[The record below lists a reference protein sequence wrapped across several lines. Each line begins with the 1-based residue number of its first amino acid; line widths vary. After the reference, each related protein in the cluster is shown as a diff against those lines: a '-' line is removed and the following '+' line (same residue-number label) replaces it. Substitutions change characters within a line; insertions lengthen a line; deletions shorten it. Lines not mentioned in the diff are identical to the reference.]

1 MKKAFAGILVLV
13 IFVLGIGAGV
23 LYKRNDNKVEVVKTE
38 ENKYVAFVDEVYSV
52 IKDNYWNK
60 LSDEQLNNIFIL
72 ATEKITGQ
80 IQNIKPKDRSG
91 MDKILEQL
99 VNSYDSDQKK
109 VDFCSTLTDMVLT
122 NLEPFGRSRL
132 YTMKDEKALSDNVSN
147 KTDVDQY
154 KVLEVDKTASE
165 TGIKKAYEVAL
176 TNPKNKEKVEEI
188 KKAYKVLSD
197 PVSKKN
203 YDLAGVEPTM
213 DYKLVNKSVFYIHL
227 TKFSPTTFDELGR
240 VVAKVDSK
248 LPVDSLIFDL
258 RDNIGGAIDGLP
270 YFLGPF
276 IGNDQYAYQFMH
288 QGEKVDFKTRVG
300 WLAGLT
306 RYKKVV
312 VLINQNSQSTAEV
325 MAATLKKYNVGV
337 LVGVPTRG
345 WGTVEKVFE
354 VKHQLS
360 SSQKNSV
367 FLVHSLTLRE
377 DGQPIEGRGVEPI
390 ININDKDWDKQL
402 NTYFNSSE
410 LMQAVKEV
418 LN

>member
-1 MKKAFAGILVLV
+1 MKKVFIGILVMG
-13 IFVLGIGAGV
+13 IFALGIGLGI
-23 LYKRNDNKVEVVKTE
+23 KVKSVEKAE
-38 ENKYVAFVDEVYSV
+38 ENKYIAFVDEVYGV

-60 LSDEQLNNIFIL
+60 LSDEQLNNIFVL

-80 IQNIKPKDRSG
+80 IQNIKPKDENELEKMLEKL
-91 MDKILEQL
+91 MD
-99 VNSYDSDQKK
+99 NYDSDQKK
-109 VDFCSTLTDMVLT
+109 AEFCSTLTDMVLT

-132 YTMKDEKALSDNVSN
+132 YTLKDEKALSDNVSN
-147 KTDVDQY
+147 KTEVDQY
-154 KVLEVDKTASE
+154 KVLEVEKTASE
-165 TGIKKAYEVAL
+165 AGIKKAYEVAL
-176 TNPKNKEKVEEI
+176 KKPENKEKVEEI

-213 DYKLVNKSVFYIHL
+213 DYKLIKPNVFYIHL
-227 TKFSPTTFDELGR
+227 TKFSPTTFDELQR
-240 VVAKVDSK
+240 VSEKVDSN

-258 RDNIGGAIDGLP
+258 RDNVGGAIDGLP

-288 QGEKVDFKTRVG
+288 QGEKTDFKTRIG
-300 WLAGLT
+300 WLPGLV

-312 VLINQNSQSTAEV
+312 ILINENSQSTAEV
-325 MAATLKKYNVGV
+325 MAATLKKYNVGI

-345 WGTVEKVFE
+345 WGTVEKVFDL
-354 VKHQLS
+354 KHQLS
-360 SSQKNSV
+360 SDQKNSV

-377 DGQPIEGRGVEPI
+377 DGQPIEGKGVEPV
-390 ININDKDWDKQL
+390 ININDKGWDKQL
-402 NTYFNSSE
+402 NTYFNSPE
-410 LMQAVKEV
+410 LIEAVKEV